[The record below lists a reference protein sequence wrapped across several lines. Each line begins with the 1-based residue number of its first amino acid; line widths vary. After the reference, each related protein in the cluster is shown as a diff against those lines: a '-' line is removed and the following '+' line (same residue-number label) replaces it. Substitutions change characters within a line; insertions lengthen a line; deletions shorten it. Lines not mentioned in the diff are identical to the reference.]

1 MGKIITTTIKYLNVI
16 FCIVFIVYFFFYDK
30 FDSAVIAFFSK
41 ERTLAFVLA
50 LIPTIFVYFDKKT
63 QNIEDSINLLLNKQ
77 DTFTH
82 KILTKSLD
90 DVSSKK
96 KKYKKLRIYAHSSK
110 KIFEIY
116 DDKKIEVDTCY
127 LLLRKFTEEELAD
140 ERNKDEERNIETT
153 IKQWIDYKKNGHI
166 KKLYLYR
173 YNFNSTEYQ
182 VIFDEEILISG
193 IYFPDETITSRQG
206 VIDPIY
212 VECNTKQCKILIKDY
227 IKRFDKILNYYAS

>member
-1 MGKIITTTIKYLNVI
+1 MI
-16 FCIVFIVYFFFYDK
+16 K

-96 KKYKKLRIYAHSSK
+96 KKI
-110 KIFEIY
+110 
-116 DDKKIEVDTCY
+116 
-127 LLLRKFTEEELAD
+127 
-140 ERNKDEERNIETT
+140 
-153 IKQWIDYKKNGHI
+153 
-166 KKLYLYR
+166 
-173 YNFNSTEYQ
+173 
-182 VIFDEEILISG
+182 
-193 IYFPDETITSRQG
+193 
-206 VIDPIY
+206 
-212 VECNTKQCKILIKDY
+212 
-227 IKRFDKILNYYAS
+227 